1 MNLDNIQFTRKVLIS
16 LALISLFL
24 LLGALAWYSV
34 QMLLLI
40 FAGILFAIFVRGV
53 AGFVFG
59 RLLSLPEKAGIL
71 ATLLIL
77 LALLCAFFILL
88 VPQLIE
94 QGEKLAQQ
102 LPEALALLQEQTGL
116 PPGWT
121 RDLMEKAKESATSGS
136 TGKIASRAMGLFAT
150 TLGAITSLF
159 IIIFVG
165 LYLAFSPHY
174 YRRGILQLFPE
185 RSRKGADQV
194 LQALNYTLAHWL
206 IGRFIGMLIISVF
219 TFIGLLLLDI
229 PLALALAT
237 LAGLLTFIPNIGPVI
252 SAIPAIL
259 LGFTAS
265 PTTAALV
272 LLLYVVIQGIE
283 SYLIT
288 PLIQQRQVALP
299 PVLTLSSQVVLG
311 SSLGILG
318 LALATPLTAATLV
331 LVKLLYVEQ
340 VLGDEAGVKGI
351 ES

>member
-1 MNLDNIQFTRKVLIS
+1 MSDNIQFTKKALIF
-16 LALISLFL
+16 LALLSLFL

-40 FAGILFAIFVRGV
+40 FAGILIAIFIRGV
-53 AGFVFG
+53 AGFLFG
-59 RLLSLPEKAGIL
+59 RLLPLPEKAGIL

-77 LALLCAFFILL
+77 LALICAFFILL
-88 VPQLIE
+88 VPQLVE
-94 QGEKLAQQ
+94 QGDKIVQQ
-102 LPEALALLQEQTGL
+102 LPEALKLLQEKTGL

-121 RDLMEKAKESATSGS
+121 GDLLEKAQDSGALDS
-136 TGKIASRAMGLFAT
+136 TGKIARRAMGLFAT

-159 IIIFVG
+159 IMLFVG

-185 RSRKGADQV
+185 NSRKGAEQA
-194 LQALNYTLAHWL
+194 LQALDYTLAHWL

-219 TFIGLLLLDI
+219 TFIGLLLLNI
-229 PLALALAT
+229 PMALALAT

-259 LGFTAS
+259 LGFTVS
-265 PTTAALV
+265 PMTAALV
-272 LLLYVVIQGIE
+272 VLVFAVIQGIE

-288 PLIQQRQVALP
+288 PLIQQRAVSLP

-311 SSLGILG
+311 SAMGILG
-318 LALATPLTAATLV
+318 LALATPLTAAALV

-340 VLGDEAGVKGI
+340 VLGDKAGVKGI
-351 ES
+351 DS